1 MCPVRCACCQGMMLL
16 EVYSQCFPTALKA
29 KFWPAGC
36 NDRLLK
42 DRQTVSK
49 TTLSGV
55 ERGDYT
61 ACITAPHIGHCD
73 IITNGKTHVGKSAD
87 GLMSSPE
94 AAKGPL
100 DATLL
105 CHNDIY
111 GGFSCTNGYL
121 VKGECLPAF
130 CLSLQQW
137 QLQCRSCAA

>member
-1 MCPVRCACCQGMMLL
+1 M
-16 EVYSQCFPTALKA
+16 
-29 KFWPAGC
+29 
-36 NDRLLK
+36 
-42 DRQTVSK
+42 SK

-111 GGFSCTNGYL
+111 GGFSCTNGY
-121 VKGECLPAF
+121 KSACLHSV
-130 CLSLQQW
+130 CHCSSG
-137 QLQCRSCAA
+137 SCNAAHPLHEVQSNALCHKY